1 MDDTSRR
8 LDDAGGRR
16 GAEGGFGNHADEEMD
31 ADTARRTRELES
43 EIERTRGEMSETIEA
58 IQDRLRPST
67 IVSNTVERVKSATTE
82 KVKHMAD
89 TATHSARD
97 LMDRTRD
104 AAEEMSHRTPRHT
117 VPTALIGIGCAWL
130 MYDWMRDPD
139 RRRHTSSLYDEDGV
153 APGMFDPEEFY
164 RDTDT
169 WDAPAE
175 SGRLSQS
182 SHSARRL
189 AQEAGTAVRRTQ
201 NQLQRLMHSNPLI
214 VAAGALAVGAAVGLA
229 LPATQ
234 RENELMGEARESVM
248 EHGEDLARSAASHAK
263 DAAGSVAGDL
273 INRIVSG

>member
-8 LDDAGGRR
+8 IDDAVGRR
-16 GAEGGFGNHADEEMD
+16 GAAQESGVDADEPD
-31 ADTARRTRELES
+31 ADTARRTRE
-43 EIERTRGEMSETIEA
+43 IEREIARTREEMSETIGA

-67 IVSNTVERVKSATTE
+67 IVSNTVERVKSAATE
-82 KVKHMAD
+82 RVKHMAD
-89 TATHSARD
+89 SASHSARD

-104 AAEEMSHRTPRHT
+104 AAGEMSHSAPRHT

-130 MYDWMRDPD
+130 MYHWLRNPG
-139 RRRHTSSLYDEDGV
+139 RGRQASSLYGDDGV

-169 WDAPAE
+169 WDPPEEFA
-175 SGRLSQS
+175 SLGT
-182 SHSARRL
+182 SHSTRDLAR
-189 AQEAGTAVRRTQ
+189 EAGTAVTRTQ
-201 NQLQRLMHSNPLI
+201 NQLQRLMHSNPLL

-234 RENELMGEARESVM
+234 RENALMGEARESVM
-248 EHGEDLARSAASHAK
+248 ERGHDLARSAASRAK
-263 DAAGSVAGDL
+263 DAAGNVAGDL